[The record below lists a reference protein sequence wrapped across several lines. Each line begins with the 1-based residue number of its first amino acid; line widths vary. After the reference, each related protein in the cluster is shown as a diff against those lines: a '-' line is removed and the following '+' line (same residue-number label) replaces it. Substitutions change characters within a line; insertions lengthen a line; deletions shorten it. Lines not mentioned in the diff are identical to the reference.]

1 MDLRHNVNDNDDS
14 KRRSPPIEQPQ
25 PGNNGFFPEV
35 MNASDYRTDFF
46 NGYDGTDMTYG
57 GMPSNAERAAQDIL
71 EPPALQGYN
80 DLTSRNEAYSGSGFD
95 YRDLNDATVNGYGDP
110 NPYDNFF
117 NDLDMPHDGQT
128 IFDFS
133 ASDNLAHPFPNQDLP
148 QFGSGN
154 LTDHPFPELT
164 FSSHTHATGPA
175 PLPTHTGGTLTSPNM
190 DEDATQP
197 ALPPT
202 SPAMDFSRRPRRRRP
217 ASMDSRDTPEPSRV
231 KKQCAGCEK
240 AFYSSKDPNGLRC
253 TRCYDKHVKH
263 TAGHTTY
270 VFDPEMTIDHAW
282 RRLYPN
288 IEPLAPAGDDVEVAK
303 VNELDYI
310 RRLIEAV
317 SIPYTSDGSGS
328 KEDQQRLA
336 QQSKMNK
343 KPFDSTQYRDDLV
356 NARIRFLFHIAISY
370 HAGGPSLYD
379 LGGDNSG
386 YGEDRTLKF
395 SERIERIIQLLRLDK
410 DIAMDVIEG
419 RGVTA
424 LVHNPNKYQRRK
436 RDNKK
441 SNDTKQDLQEKG
453 KQLHMLEA
461 SASTSASPAPPP
473 EPALGQRVNLP
484 THTLGA
490 HGNFFSDTGAS
501 AQFHPSFSGL
511 RMPGLG
517 GGLPSE
523 GDDGNGAANADL
535 RDLDG
540 YVPARFEG
548 GRI

>member
-1 MDLRHNVNDNDDS
+1 MDFRHNVNDNDDS
-14 KRRSPPIEQPQ
+14 ERRSPPIEQMQ
-25 PGNNGFFPEV
+25 SGNSGFFPGL

-46 NGYDGTDMTYG
+46 NGYDGTDMIYG
-57 GMPSNAERAAQDIL
+57 GISSRVEGVTRDIL
-71 EPPALQGYN
+71 EPPILQGHN
-80 DLTSRNEAYSGSGFD
+80 DPTSRNDAHSGTGFD

-117 NDLDMPHDGQT
+117 TDLEMSHDGQT

-133 ASDNLAHPFPNQDLP
+133 ASDNFTHPFPNQDLP

-154 LTDHPFPELT
+154 LTDHPFPEFHL
-164 FSSHTHATGPA
+164 SSHTHVVSPA
-175 PLPTHTGGTLTSPNM
+175 PLPAHISGTFTTPNM
-190 DEDATQP
+190 DANTTQP
-197 ALPPT
+197 TLRPT
-202 SPAMDFSRRPRRRRP
+202 SPAMDLSKRSRGRRA
-217 ASMDSRDTPEPSRV
+217 ASMDSHDTPEPSRV

-240 AFYSSKDPNGLRC
+240 AFYSSKDPDGLRC

-270 VFDPEMTIDHAW
+270 VFDPDMTIDHAW

-288 IEPLAPAGDDVEVAK
+288 IEPLAPAGDDVEAAK
-303 VNELDYI
+303 ANELDYI

-317 SIPYTSDGSGS
+317 SMPYTSDGSGS

-410 DIAMDVIEG
+410 DISMDVIEG

-461 SASTSASPAPPP
+461 TASASASPAPPS

-484 THTLGA
+484 THISGA
-490 HGNFFSDTGAS
+490 HGNFYSDTGTS

-511 RMPGLG
+511 RMPEFSGDR
-517 GGLPSE
+517 PPE
-523 GDDGNGAANADL
+523 GDGGNNAANANMGN
-535 RDLDG
+535 LDG
-540 YVPARFEG
+540 
-548 GRI
+548 

>member
-1 MDLRHNVNDNDDS
+1 MDVRHNVNDNDDS
-14 KRRSPPIEQPQ
+14 ERQSPPIEQSQ
-25 PGNNGFFPEV
+25 SGNNGFFPELLD
-35 MNASDYRTDFF
+35 ASDYRTDFF
-46 NGYDGTDMTYG
+46 NGYDGTGMTYPG
-57 GMPSNAERAAQDIL
+57 IPSGEEGAAQDIL
-71 EPPALQGYN
+71 EAPVLHGYN
-80 DLTSRNEAYSGSGFD
+80 DLTSRNDAYLGPGFD
-95 YRDLNDATVNGYGDP
+95 YRDLNDASVNGYGDP

-117 NDLDMPHDGQT
+117 NDPDMPHDGQT

-133 ASDNLAHPFPNQDLP
+133 APDNLTHQFPNQDLP

-154 LTDHPFPELT
+154 LTDHPFPDFHFNT
-164 FSSHTHATGPA
+164 HTHAASPA
-175 PLPTHTGGTLTSPNM
+175 PLPAHIGGTFTTSNM

-202 SPAMDFSRRPRRRRP
+202 SPATNAPRPNKRRRA

-240 AFYSSKDPNGLRC
+240 PFYSSKDPNGLRC

-270 VFDPEMTIDHAW
+270 VFDPEMTLENAW

-288 IEPLAPAGDDVEVAK
+288 IEPLAPAGDDVEAAK
-303 VNELDYI
+303 KNEPDYI

-317 SIPYTSDGSGS
+317 SIPYTGDGTGA

-386 YGEDRTLKF
+386 YGEDRTMKF

-453 KQLHMLEA
+453 KQLHMLEV
-461 SASTSASPAPPP
+461 SASASPAQPP

-484 THTLGA
+484 AHTSGA
-490 HGNFFSDTGAS
+490 HGNFPPDPSAS
-501 AQFHPSFSGL
+501 APFHPSFSSL
-511 RMPGLG
+511 RMPNFS

-523 GDDGNGAANADL
+523 GDGENDAVRKNPGE
-535 RDLDG
+535 LDG
-540 YVPARFEG
+540 YVPARFQ
-548 GRI
+548 

>member
-1 MDLRHNVNDNDDS
+1 MDFRHNVNDNDDS
-14 KRRSPPIEQPQ
+14 ERRSPQIEQPQ
-25 PGNNGFFPEV
+25 SGNSGFFPELI
-35 MNASDYRTDFF
+35 NASDYGTDFF
-46 NGYDGTDMTYG
+46 HGYDGINMAYDGISSRVEGAT
-57 GMPSNAERAAQDIL
+57 QDIL
-71 EPPALQGYN
+71 EPPMVQGYN
-80 DLTSRNEAYSGSGFD
+80 DPTSRNDAYSATGFD

-117 NDLDMPHDGQT
+117 TDLEMPHDGQT

-133 ASDNLAHPFPNQDLP
+133 ASDNLTHPFPNQDLP

-154 LTDHPFPELT
+154 LTDRPFPEFH
-164 FSSHTHATGPA
+164 FSNHTHAASPA
-175 PLPTHTGGTLTSPNM
+175 PLPAHIGGTFTTPNM

-202 SPAMDFSRRPRRRRP
+202 SPAMDLSKRPRRRRA

-240 AFYSSKDPNGLRC
+240 AFYSSKDPDGLRC

-288 IEPLAPAGDDVEVAK
+288 IEPLAPAPAGDDVEVAK
-303 VNELDYI
+303 ANELDYI

-395 SERIERIIQLLRLDK
+395 SERVERIIQLLRLDK
-410 DIAMDVIEG
+410 DISMDVIEG

-461 SASTSASPAPPP
+461 TASASASPAPLP

-484 THTLGA
+484 THISGA

-501 AQFHPSFSGL
+501 TQFHPSFSGL
-511 RMPGLG
+511 RMPGFG
-517 GGLPSE
+517 GGLPSQ
-523 GDDGNGAANADL
+523 GDGGNDAARTNL
-535 RDLDG
+535 GDLDG
-540 YVPARFEG
+540 YMPARFK
-548 GRI
+548 